1 MFGSFFDCLL
11 KLIILVYA
19 KRLPKCAR
27 ISKQKLTAQ
36 NLIDWFFFLTLTVR
50 GPFYR
55 KDFKWK
61 KWGYGVNFWKNG
73 SFVYRTLQNLH
84 HRYFLM
90 ILILLTEQLYW
101 RKIFCGCFRFIW
113 QWLLIAIIKSC
124 AERSALQLYRI
135 SLILPWCHDCNLSSN
150 ERKPLQTFFIFLCCK
165 QQKSFWKNVGSLAFF
180 FFFLRFQYNIL
191 HCKRQKSVVSGPW
204 VLVTSFQA
212 TSYRATITCQCKRN
226 LSD

>member
-1 MFGSFFDCLL
+1 MQKDYLNVHVFQN
-11 KLIILVYA
+11 
-19 KRLPKCAR
+19 RNWQPK
-27 ISKQKLTAQ
+27 IWS
-36 NLIDWFFFLTLTVR
+36 IDFFFLTLTVR

-124 AERSALQLYRI
+124 AERSTLQLYRI

-180 FFFLRFQYNIL
+180 FLRFQYNIL

>member
-1 MFGSFFDCLL
+1 MCTYFKTETDSPKSDR
-11 KLIILVYA
+11 LI
-19 KRLPKCAR
+19 
-27 ISKQKLTAQ
+27 
-36 NLIDWFFFLTLTVR
+36 FFLTLTVR

-180 FFFLRFQYNIL
+180 FLRFQYNIL